1 MDISRTVY
9 HEINN
14 DASLLISLYA
24 EYTNCIII
32 EFVCN

>member
-24 EYTNCIII
+24 EYNCIII
-32 EFVCN
+32 VFVCN